1 MGLWFT
7 RIFDLDKINAV
18 SDTLAGMLERHA
30 PGEKWGNPKLVE
42 LGFRD
47 MLTHA
52 KGEKRK
58 HGWGGIK
65 VAVLT
70 NRLLWKL
77 VAKGYP
83 KDFSKEISTRLA
95 ILLAQDINTVKNA
108 PTALKKI
115 PTSNKRR

>member
-1 MGLWFT
+1 MGLWLN
-7 RIFDLDKINAV
+7 RIFDMDNINAV

-30 PGEKWGNPKLVE
+30 PGEKWRNPKLVE
-42 LGFRD
+42 VGLRD
-47 MLTHA
+47 MLPYA

-65 VAVLT
+65 LAILT

-83 KDFSKEISTRLA
+83 KDFSKEVSTRLA
-95 ILLAQDINTVKNA
+95 ILLAQDVKTVKSA
-108 PTALKKI
+108 AAVAKKK
-115 PTSNKRR
+115 SAHK